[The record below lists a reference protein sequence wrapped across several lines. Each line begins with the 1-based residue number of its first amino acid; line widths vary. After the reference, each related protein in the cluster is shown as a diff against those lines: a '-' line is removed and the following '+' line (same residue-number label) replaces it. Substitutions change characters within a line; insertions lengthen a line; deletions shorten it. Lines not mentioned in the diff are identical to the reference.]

1 MSEDPDMNHSLK
13 VLAIGAHPDDVEI
26 GAGGTLA
33 RLHDEGYRTGIVSL
47 TKAELSSNGTVERRL
62 QEAGDAADIL
72 GCSVC
77 EHLSFPDRNLP
88 AHREAIINELT
99 QTIRSYKP
107 EIVFAPWHQD
117 RHPDHGHCGALVKE
131 AVFNAGIKNYNPGS
145 LSAWKVRDLYFY
157 AINSTEPF
165 HVAFDI
171 SSYTKQKRRALEAF
185 SSQFIKEEGAVK
197 TPLNQGFIERIEA
210 RDHQTGFECGTMAA
224 EGFYKEGP
232 ALMQSIIR
240 RPL

>member
-1 MSEDPDMNHSLK
+1 MSLSLK

-33 RLHDEGYRTGIVSL
+33 RFFDEGHQTGLLSM

-62 QEAGDAADIL
+62 KEAGAAAEIL

-88 AHREAIINELT
+88 THRESIIEEVT
-99 QTIRSYKP
+99 YRIRKYQP
-107 EIVFAPWHQD
+107 EIVLAPWHQD
-117 RHPDHGHCGALVKE
+117 RHPDHGHCGSLVKE
-131 AVFNAGIKNYNPGS
+131 AVFNAGIRNYKPDS
-145 LSAWKVRDLYFY
+145 LSAWKVSDLYYY

-165 HVAFDI
+165 HVAYDI
-171 SSYTKQKRRALEAF
+171 SAYTTTKRHALEAF
-185 SSQFIKEEGAVK
+185 SSQFRKEEGTVT

-210 RDHQTGFECGTMAA
+210 RDRQTGFECGTEAA

-232 ALMQSIIR
+232 VLMQSMIR